1 MALSWTQLLAYGVT
15 GLPLAALG
23 LPLYVYLPAFY
34 TEGLAVGAA
43 VVGAALLVAR
53 LLDVVTDPLAG
64 WLSDRWPRGRARR
77 KGLVLLGVPLL
88 LLGVE
93 QLFRPTAPVDG
104 IYLAWWAIVAYL
116 GWTLVA
122 IPYTAWGA
130 ELTDDYHG
138 RTTVSA
144 TREAFVILGTLGAI
158 VLPTLVGV
166 AGDPAAT
173 LDIMATALWVAL
185 PVAVLVTVAW
195 VPVRAAAPPR
205 QRWAVGFRVLVDNAP
220 MRRLLLAYVL
230 NGIANGLPAT
240 LFILFV
246 AHVLE
251 ARDLT
256 GPLLA
261 LYFAAGVAGLPLW
274 IWLARRMDKHRAWAV
289 SLWLASASFL
299 AVPLL
304 GAGDA
309 AAFAV
314 ICALSGLCLGADLA
328 VPASIQADMVEAD
341 RQLGGD
347 ERAGLLFGIWGMAT
361 KLSLALAVGIALPV
375 LDLAGFDAHA
385 AANGDD
391 ALLTLA
397 ILYGGLPVALKVGAG
412 LLMWGFRG
420 TLRPVEGGTSDE
432 NATDH
437 GRAGPGGR
445 LAGRLHE
452 HES

>member
-1 MALSWTQLLAYGVT
+1 VPLTRAQLFAYGVT

-34 TEGLAVGAA
+34 TEGLAVAAA

-64 WLSDRWPRGRARR
+64 WLSDRWPTGRARR
-77 KGLVLLGVPLL
+77 KGLVLLGLPLL

-104 IYLAWWAIVAYL
+104 LYLAGWAIVAYL

-144 TREAFVILGTLGAI
+144 TREGFVILGTLAAI
-158 VLPTLVGV
+158 LLPTVAGV
-166 AGDPAAT
+166 AGNPAAT
-173 LDIMATALWVAL
+173 LDVMASALWVAL
-185 PVAVLVTVAW
+185 PATVLVTLWW
-195 VPVRAAAPPR
+195 VPVRPTAPPR
-205 QRWAVGFRVLVDNAP
+205 QAWGIGLRALLDNAP

-274 IWLARRMDKHRAWAV
+274 LWLARRLDKHRAWAI

-314 ICALSGLCLGADLA
+314 ICAVSGLCLGADLVDTGGHGRGRPPARRRRARRPA
-328 VPASIQADMVEAD
+328 VRHLGHGHQALA
-341 RQLGGD
+341 
-347 ERAGLLFGIWGMAT
+347 RAGGGHRA
-361 KLSLALAVGIALPV
+361 
-375 LDLAGFDAHA
+375 AGARPRGLRRQCRRQRRRRAAHA
-385 AANGDD
+385 RPALRRAARRDQGRRGCADVGFP
-391 ALLTLA
+391 
-397 ILYGGLPVALKVGAG
+397 GGLES
-412 LLMWGFRG
+412 R
-420 TLRPVEGGTSDE
+420 LR
-432 NATDH
+432 
-437 GRAGPGGR
+437 R
-445 LAGRLHE
+445 
-452 HES
+452 

>member
-1 MALSWTQLLAYGVT
+1 MSLTRSQLLAYGVT

-34 TEGLAVGAA
+34 TEGLAVAAA

-53 LLDVVTDPLAG
+53 LLDVVTDPLTG
-64 WLSDRWPRGRARR
+64 WLSDRWPTGWARR
-77 KGLVLLGVPLL
+77 KGLVLIGLPLL

-93 QLFRPTAPVDG
+93 QLFRPIAPVDG
-104 IYLAWWAIVAYL
+104 LYLAGWAIVAYL

-158 VLPTLVGV
+158 VLPSVAGV

-173 LDIMATALWVAL
+173 LDVMATALWVAL
-185 PVAVLVTVAW
+185 PLAVAVTVLF
-195 VPVRAAAPPR
+195 VPTRTTPPPR
-205 QRWAVGFRVLVDNAP
+205 QHWGVGLRLLLDNAP

-246 AHVLE
+246 AHVLD

-274 IWLARRMDKHRAWAV
+274 LWLARRLDKHRAWAV

-314 ICALSGLCLGADLA
+314 ICAISGLCLGADLA

-361 KLSLALAVGIALPV
+361 KLSLALAVGIALPA
-375 LDLAGFDAHA
+375 LDLAGFDARA
-385 AANGDD
+385 TVNGDG

-397 ILYGGLPVALKVGAG
+397 LLYGGVPVVIKVGAG
-412 LLMWGFRG
+412 VLMWGFREASTPVDGGMAHENG
-420 TLRPVEGGTSDE
+420 TDGVGAVAGG
-432 NATDH
+432 
-437 GRAGPGGR
+437 GPAR
-445 LAGRLHE
+445 RMHE
-452 HES
+452 HEA

>member
-1 MALSWTQLLAYGVT
+1 MSLTRTQLLAYGVT

-34 TEGLAVGAA
+34 TEGLAVAVA
-43 VVGAALLVAR
+43 VVGGALLVAR

-64 WLSDRWPRGRARR
+64 WVSDRWPTGRARR
-77 KGLVLLGVPLL
+77 KGLVLLGLPLL

-104 IYLAWWAIVAYL
+104 LYLASWAIVAYL

-144 TREAFVILGTLGAI
+144 AREAFVVLGTLGAI
-158 VLPTLVGV
+158 VLPTVAGV

-173 LDIMATALWVAL
+173 LDVMATTLWVAL
-185 PVAVLVTVAW
+185 PAAVLVTVLW
-195 VPVRAAAPPR
+195 VPVRPTAPPR
-205 QRWAVGFRVLVDNAP
+205 QTWGVGLRVLLDNAP

-246 AHVLE
+246 AHVLD

-274 IWLARRMDKHRAWAV
+274 LWLARRLDKHRAWAV

-314 ICALSGLCLGADLA
+314 ICAVSGLCLGADLA

-341 RQLGGD
+341 RRLGGE

-375 LDLAGFDAHA
+375 LDFTGFDANA
-385 AANGDD
+385 AANGDG

-397 ILYGGLPVALKVGAG
+397 LLYGGLPVIIKVGAG
-412 LLMWGFRG
+412 LLMWGFQG
-420 TLRPVEGGTSDE
+420 TLTPIYGGKAHE
-432 NATDH
+432 NGTDR
-437 GRAGPGGR
+437 GGAAAGGR
-445 LAGRLHE
+445 LAGRMHE
-452 HES
+452 HEA